1 MKSANII
8 LIGLVT
14 LISACAHSPIALR
27 SATPEELKKE
37 SNSHLCQA
45 YASHFV
51 LNKGEVSSTVRDEL
65 ARRGIV
71 PVQDQAFM
79 DNINETR
86 APDGAAESTLF
97 CKIRTT
103 SMDKF
108 AIERLDSD
116 PMLNKAGKRQYKRSV
131 CKVNG
136 PCADLIYYVV
146 DGKIATSI
154 ATSAAK

>member
-1 MKSANII
+1 MKRTNLM

-14 LISACAHSPIALR
+14 LISACAHSPFALR
-27 SATPEELKKE
+27 SATPDELKKE
-37 SNSHLCQA
+37 TNTHLCQA
-45 YASHFV
+45 YVSRFV
-51 LNKGEVSSTVRDEL
+51 LDKGNVSNTVRDEL

-71 PVQDQAFM
+71 PTQDQAFM
-79 DNINETR
+79 DNLNETR

-97 CKIRTT
+97 CKIAST

-116 PMLNKAGKRQYKRSV
+116 PMLNKPGKRQYKRSM
-131 CKVNG
+131 CRGNG

-146 DGKIATSI
+146 DGKIAS
-154 ATSAAK
+154 SVAK